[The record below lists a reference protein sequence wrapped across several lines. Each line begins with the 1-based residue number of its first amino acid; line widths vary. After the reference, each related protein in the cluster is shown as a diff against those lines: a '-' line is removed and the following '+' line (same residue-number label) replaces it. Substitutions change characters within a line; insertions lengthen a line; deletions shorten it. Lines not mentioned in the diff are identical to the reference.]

1 MLLYLGLE
9 GVKVASENALKITP
23 IEPGTYEEYK
33 LDENE
38 KVEFVK
44 KERFH
49 SIGNFP
55 KYDVNVTV
63 TGKCIL
69 TIPSE
74 FSTESLY
81 SRFR

>member
-9 GVKVASENALKITP
+9 GVTVASKTALKITP
-23 IEPGTYEEYK
+23 LEPGTYEEYK

-49 SIGNFP
+49 SIGTFP

-63 TGKCIL
+63 TGKHIL
-69 TIPSE
+69 AVASQ
-74 FSTESLY
+74 FRTESLH
-81 SRFR
+81 SQFR